1 MKRNRPDEEKATQS
15 KKKKKRE
22 AGIQLKTVRGERK
35 KKKRSVSHM
44 S

>member
-1 MKRNRPDEEKATQS
+1 MKRNRPDEEKETQ